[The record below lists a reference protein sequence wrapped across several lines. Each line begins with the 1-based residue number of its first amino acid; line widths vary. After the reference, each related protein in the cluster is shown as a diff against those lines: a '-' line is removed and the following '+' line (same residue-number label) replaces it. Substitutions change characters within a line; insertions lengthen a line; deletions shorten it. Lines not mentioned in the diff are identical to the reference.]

1 MLKRRDTM
9 KCIRLILVTAV
20 AAVLITGTMG
30 AQTLFAA
37 DTIRIGWTADMPG
50 VGATFYDSQKKAL
63 DLFFE
68 ETNAAGGVLGKKLE
82 LIIRDSKLKPDVGAT
97 VARELIL
104 SEKCEFLIGPTSSGV
119 ALAVTKVAKEFKK
132 IIYFHTSN
140 TEKLTTTDYQPY
152 MFQVVPN
159 TGIEGRGIA
168 MFLAKSPYKRVC
180 FIGPDYA
187 YGHTQWN
194 SFKEYLTKLKP
205 DVKILKAVWPKQG
218 ETDFAPYI
226 PALMAQNPEVI
237 YTNLWGGNLSSFIK
251 QAKPYGL
258 FKKATVTSLFDLDL
272 LRAVGTDM
280 PEGLLGYARCPFYAV
295 DVIDMKTFVK
305 KYHDKY
311 NEWPSDWACMAYD
324 GMLALTT
331 AMKKANSAES
341 EEVVNVLPGL
351 RWKSLRGP
359 RYIRDV
365 DHQAD
370 VGIYVGYTG
379 KDPKYKKF
387 LVLKDVVEVPARD
400 VWLPVEKVKELQPK
414 S

>member
-1 MLKRRDTM
+1 M
-9 KCIRLILVTAV
+9 KSKHLVIIISIFSILFFVSPT
-20 AAVLITGTMG
+20 
-30 AQTLFAA
+30 QAA

-68 ETNAAGGVLGKKLE
+68 ETNAAGGVLGNKLE
-82 LIIRDSKLKPDVGAT
+82 LIIRDSKLKPDVGAM

-132 IIYFHTSN
+132 IVYFHTSN
-140 TEKLTTTDYQPY
+140 TEKLTTTDFQPY

-168 MFLAKSPYKRVC
+168 MFIAKSPYKRIS

-187 YGHTQWN
+187 YGHTQWD
-194 SFKEYLTKLKP
+194 SFKEYLKKLKP

-218 ETDFAPYI
+218 ETNFAPYV
-226 PALMAQNPEVI
+226 PALMAQDPQVI

-258 FKKATVTSLFDLDL
+258 FKKASITSLYDLDL
-272 LRAVGTDM
+272 LRATGMDM

-295 DVIDMKTFVK
+295 DVIDMKTFVQ

-311 NEWPSDWACMAYD
+311 GQWPSDWACMAYD

-331 AMKKANSAES
+331 AIKKANSAKS
-341 EEVVNVLPGL
+341 EDVVKVLPGL
-351 RWKSLRGP
+351 KWDSLRGP
-359 RYIRDV
+359 RYIRDT

-370 VGIYVGYTG
+370 VGIYVGYT
-379 KDPKYKKF
+379 KKVPQYDKF
-387 LVLKDVVEVPARD
+387 LILSKVVEVPAPD
-400 VWLPVEKVKELQPK
+400 VWLPAAEAKALQPK
-414 S
+414 D

>member
-1 MLKRRDTM
+1 M
-9 KCIRLILVTAV
+9 KCIRLIIVTAV

-30 AQTLFAA
+30 AQTLLAA
-37 DTIRIGWTADMPG
+37 DTIKIGWTADMPG

-63 DLFFE
+63 ELFFE

-132 IIYFHTSN
+132 IVYFHTSN

-168 MFLAKSPYKRVC
+168 TFLAKSPYKRIC

-258 FKKATVTSLFDLDL
+258 FKKASITSLFDLDL
-272 LRAVGTDM
+272 LRATGTDM
-280 PEGLLGYARCPFYAV
+280 PEGLLGYARCPFYAI

-311 NEWPSDWACMAYD
+311 GQWPSDWACMAYD

-341 EEVVNVLPGL
+341 EEVVKVLPGL
-351 RWKSLRGP
+351 RWQSLRGP

-387 LVLKDVVEVPARD
+387 LVLKNVVEVPAGD